1 MYINSILPIHPCPHP
16 ALCPHVCTLHLCLYS
31 SSADRLICTIFLD
44 STYIYYHLFLG
55 FPHSSLVKNLPA
67 MQFDSWV
74 GKICWKRD
82 RLPTPVFLDFPCGSA
97 GKESACKAGDLGLI
111 PGLGRSPGEAK
122 GTHSSIL
129 AWSSSWGRK
138 ELERTELFHFLTF
151 TFPHPRNVFIHLLL
165 FLWLTPGGQSRH
177 SFAVT
182 PSRSPLPPNYTHF
195 ALYPVAASP
204 LTLSS

>member
-1 MYINSILPIHPCPHP
+1 MWAVPCTLKMKVLVATPWAASPPGGSVREDPPGKNTGVGCHALLQGIFPTQGSNPNLSLSP
-16 ALCPHVCTLHLCLYS
+16 ALAGRFFTASTTWEAHL
-31 SSADRLICTIFLD
+31 AT
-44 STYIYYHLFLG
+44 
-55 FPHSSLVKNLPA
+55 
-67 MQFDSWV
+67 WV
-74 GKICWKRD
+74 SPPG
-82 RLPTPVFLDFPCGSA
+82 GSA
-97 GKESACKAGDLGLI
+97 GKEAACKAGDLGLI